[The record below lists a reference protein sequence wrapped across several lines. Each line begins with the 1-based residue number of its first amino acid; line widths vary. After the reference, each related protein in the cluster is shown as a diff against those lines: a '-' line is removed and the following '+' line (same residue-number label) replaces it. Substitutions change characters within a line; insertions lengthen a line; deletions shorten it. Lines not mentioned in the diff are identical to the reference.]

1 MKYKATVLTLQE
13 EPPHWT
19 SDSEV
24 GLESF
29 SEPDIDMPEDD
40 EDELER
46 FSSERSPSASPD
58 TSVSVQDGVA
68 ASTGSKSEVDTEE
81 DPIDPITP
89 GAGKSS
95 FDIIEP
101 PKKEELTINV
111 SGNAEDSLAFDD
123 DEDDDDEEWVD
134 PSEFTPQTPSP
145 GWPTSSLPTPETQP
159 QPQTQAQQPFL
170 QAPPMTE
177 SRSTSSVIS
186 RQSSSGSSKPRE
198 RRKPKKS
205 TSSSAHTVMRS
216 RSQSQDQQQYPFPA
230 SSNAGDEEEE
240 VPVARNAGKGVP
252 QMRTAKARDGGRT
265 QSGGVRGV
273 PTDDW
278 DDF

>member
-1 MKYKATVLTLQE
+1 MKFKATLITLQD

-19 SDSEV
+19 SDSDM
-24 GLESF
+24 GLESI

-58 TSVSVQDGVA
+58 TSVSAQDGVA
-68 ASTGSKSEVDTEE
+68 AKSEVDTEE

-89 GAGKSS
+89 GPGKGS
-95 FDIIEP
+95 FDIIESP
-101 PKKEELTINV
+101 QKKEDLTVNV
-111 SGNAEDSLAFDD
+111 SRGANESLTFDD
-123 DEDDDDEEWVD
+123 EEDEDEEWVD

-145 GWPTSSLPTPETQP
+145 GWHIPSLPPSDPPSQSQSTHSQH
-159 QPQTQAQQPFL
+159 PFL

-177 SRSTSSVIS
+177 SRSSSSAMS

-205 TSSSAHTVMRS
+205 TSSSGHTVMTRTRS
-216 RSQSQDQQQYPFPA
+216 SSQDQQQYPFPA
-230 SSNAGDEEEE
+230 TAPGDEEDI
-240 VPVARNAGKGVP
+240 PIGRSMGKGIP

-273 PTDDW
+273 PTDDG